1 MTDENW
7 SSFEAQHEDLNTSL
21 EAIEETLGTCFEFR
35 LGKRIEETLRAVCGE
50 IRNAKL
56 YASAIYSTCEND
68 HCEADDSVDISQ
80 YEEVIEM
87 LPSGNLSVGE
97 VESLKEHINQWK
109 VENGYS
115 TNC

>member
-7 SSFEAQHEDLNTSL
+7 SSFERQHEDLNSSL
-21 EAIEETLGTCFEFR
+21 EAIEVTLDTCYSFR
-35 LGKRIEETLRAVCGE
+35 LGKRLEETLKVIGCE
-50 IRNAKL
+50 IRNAKV
-56 YASAIYSTCEND
+56 YANAIYSTCEND
-68 HCEADDSVDISQ
+68 HCEDTGVDISQ

-87 LPSGNLSVGE
+87 LPTGNLSVGE
-97 VESLKEHINQWK
+97 IQSLIIHINQWK